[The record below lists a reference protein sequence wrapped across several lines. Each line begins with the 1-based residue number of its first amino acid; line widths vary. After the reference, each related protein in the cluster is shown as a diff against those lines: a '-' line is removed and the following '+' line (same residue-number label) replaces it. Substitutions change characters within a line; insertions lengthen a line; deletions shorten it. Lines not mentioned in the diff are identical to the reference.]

1 MGKSLFWKGVFYG
14 ALAGGAL
21 SMLDKT
27 TRETV
32 VYNCKKTSS
41 DVGYYLKHPNE
52 AVTQVKEVSNKVKTA
67 IEQVSEDV
75 AFITGTVEELK
86 EMAPE
91 VTEIVQN
98 TKQAFSDIKPKGS
111 SGTPQESAGETVR
124 APH

>member
-1 MGKSLFWKGVFYG
+1 MGKSLFWKGVLYG
-14 ALAGGAL
+14 AIAGGAL
-21 SMLDKT
+21 SLLDKT

-32 VYNCKKTSS
+32 TANVKKTSS
-41 DVGYYLKHPNE
+41 DVGYYLKNPKE
-52 AVTQVKEVSNKVKTA
+52 AVTQVQEVSNKVRTA

-98 TKQAFSDIKPKGS
+98 TKQAFAEIKPKGS
-111 SGTPQESAGETVR
+111 SGMPQESAEETDRV
-124 APH
+124 PH